1 MRIPFL
7 PLTAASLCAL
17 VLLLLL
23 APASE
28 GCGPGR
34 GYGKRRLPKKLTPL
48 AYKQFSPNVAEKT
61 LGASGRPEGKIT
73 RNSERFKEL
82 TPNYNTD
89 IIFKDEEDTGA
100 DRLMTQRCKD
110 KLNSLA
116 ISVMNM
122 WPGVKLRVTE
132 GWDEDGHHSE
142 DSLHYEGRAVDITTS
157 DRDRNKYAMLARLA
171 VEAGFDWVYYESK
184 AHIHCSVKS
193 EHSVAA
199 KTGGCFP
206 GEAQVVLEGGATKH
220 MRDLHPGDRV
230 LASSTTDSDGPLLY
244 STVISFL
251 DRRPNA
257 TKVFYVIGTDTGLN
271 ITLTAAHLIFVTD
284 CTSGQGESGW
294 EETMTEP
301 MLDSTVRGRIGS
313 EARLKSVFASEVRPG
328 QCVLAPQGKVGLQA
342 AFSTVTFVEEQMNGG
357 LYAPLTQH
365 GSIVVNGV
373 LASCYAAVDNHHLAH
388 WALAP
393 LRYFYSLTGP
403 SELQTDGL
411 HWYPRLL
418 QKLGQMLL
426 NAGHFHPWGMEQGH
440 S

>member
-1 MRIPFL
+1 MRISFL
-7 PLTAASLCAL
+7 LLTASLCAL
-17 VLLLLL
+17 VLLL

-34 GYGKRRLPKKLTPL
+34 GYGKRRLPKKLIPL

-206 GEAQVVLEGGATKH
+206 GDAQVVLEGGVTKQ
-220 MRDLHPGDRV
+220 MRDLHPGDRA
-230 LASSTTDSDGPLLY
+230 LASSTADGHGPLLY
-244 STVISFL
+244 SPVLSFV
-251 DRRPNA
+251 DRQPNV
-257 TKVFYVIGTDTGLN
+257 TKTFYIIGTSTGLN

-284 CTSGQGESGW
+284 CTAGPTEK
-294 EETMTEP
+294 EETAEEP
-301 MLDSTVRGRIGS
+301 LLGSVRGRRPS
-313 EARLKSVFASEVRPG
+313 REAGLRTVFASEVRPG
-328 QCVLAPQGKVGLQA
+328 QCVLTSQGKVDSQA
-342 AFSTVTFVEEQMNGG
+342 TLSVVTFVEEQRSAG

-373 LASCYAAVDNHHLAH
+373 LASCYAAVDNHRLAH
-388 WALAP
+388 WVLAP
-393 LRYFYSLTGP
+393 LRFFYSLMGP
-403 SELQTDGL
+403 SEPQTDGL

-418 QKLGQMLL
+418 QRLGQTLL
-426 NAGHFHPWGMEQGH
+426 DAGHFHPWGIEQVPQRH
-440 S
+440 VSH

>member
-1 MRIPFL
+1 MQVSFL
-7 PLTAASLCAL
+7 LTTTL
-17 VLLLLL
+17 VLLLYLHL
-23 APASE
+23 PASE

-34 GYGKRRLPKKLTPL
+34 GYGRRRLPKKLVPL

-122 WPGVKLRVTE
+122 WPDVKLRVTE

-206 GEAQVVLEGGATKH
+206 GEAQVLLEGGSTKP
-220 MRDLHPGDRV
+220 MRDLLPGDRV
-230 LASSTTDSDGPLLY
+230 LSSSSSDGSGPLLF
-244 STVISFL
+244 SPVVTFL
-251 DRRPNA
+251 DHQPNVS
-257 TKVFYVIGTDTGLN
+257 KIFYVIKTNGGAN
-271 ITLTAAHLIFVTD
+271 ITLTAAHLIFATD
-284 CTSGQGESGW
+284 CIGGPVQ
-294 EETMTEP
+294 EP
-301 MLDSTVRGRIGS
+301 GFLSTWPYWAAALRT
-313 EARLKSVFASEVRPG
+313 VFASEVQPG
-328 QCVLAPQGKVGLQA
+328 ECILTSSGTVGSHARL
-342 AFSTVTFVEEQMNGG
+342 SMVTSVEQRIATG

-365 GSIVVNGV
+365 GSIVVNSV
-373 LASCYAAVDNHHLAH
+373 LASCYAAVDSHLLSH
-388 WALAP
+388 WFLAP
-393 LRYFYSLTGP
+393 LRLFYSVLGP
-403 SELQTDGL
+403 LEVPDDGL

-418 QKLGQMLL
+418 QRLGKTLL
-426 NAGHFHPWGMEQGH
+426 DAGAFHPWGVEQ
-440 S
+440 